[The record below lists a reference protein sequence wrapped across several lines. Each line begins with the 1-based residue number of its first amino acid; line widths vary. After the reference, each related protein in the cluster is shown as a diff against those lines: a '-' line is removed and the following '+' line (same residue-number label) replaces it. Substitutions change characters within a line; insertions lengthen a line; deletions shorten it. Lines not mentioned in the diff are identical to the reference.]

1 MKQWLSKFR
10 SQRLKERYKD
20 GVRKASDIAP
30 PWWNQPLISLV
41 IGLFAWGAA
50 SMLLHAGPGQ
60 KMETLAVTT
69 LAHAGDV
76 FLLLVITLVS
86 GIVLKIVAPQI
97 LKNNTRLLLLSM
109 CALLALIPGSVLIHL
124 AGHWPSLSRP
134 FAEMLVPFALA
145 PILTGILLGA
155 SAAVIAGV
163 WTTLA
168 CLIIGGFSIP
178 LLVAGLIATA
188 MSAVMTPKLRRR
200 TQLIRVGFIVG
211 LLQIASLAA
220 LVEHFPSDSL
230 LAGKLALACMCSGL
244 GSALIA
250 LLLLPLCE
258 ALFAIPSNMTLLELS
273 DLAHPLLQR
282 LAFEAPGTY
291 HHSLMVANLAQTA
304 ADEIGANSILARV
317 GAYFHDIGK
326 VTKPG
331 YFSENIRTDENP
343 HDDLAPSMSA
353 LLVMAHLKEGLT
365 LALLHKLP
373 RPVMDIIQQ
382 HHGTGL
388 VVFFHHKAGQ
398 QALSDPQ
405 SSAGRGGRTVVDESS
420 YRYPGPK
427 PYSREAAIIML
438 ADSVEAASRSLEKPT
453 PTGISE
459 LVDRLTDARIEDH
472 QLDNCEMTL
481 AELARVKR
489 AFVFCLSNM
498 LHTRIAYPKT

>member
-30 PWWNQPLISLV
+30 SWWNQPVISLL
-41 IGLFAWGAA
+41 IGLSTWAAA
-50 SMLLHAGPGQ
+50 SLLLHAGPGQ
-60 KMETLAVTT
+60 KLGTLALIT
-69 LAHAGDV
+69 LANAGDV
-76 FLLLVITLVS
+76 FLLLMITLVS
-86 GIVLKIVAPQI
+86 GSLVKVLAPEI
-97 LKNNTRLLLLSM
+97 LKYNGRLLLLCMS
-109 CALLALIPGSVLIHL
+109 ALLGLIPGSILIHL
-124 AGHWPSLSRP
+124 AGYWPALSRP
-134 FAEMLVPFALA
+134 MAEMLVPFALA

-155 SAAVIAGV
+155 PAAVVAGA

-188 MSAVMTPKLRRR
+188 LSAQMTPRLRRR

-211 LLQIASLAA
+211 LSQIASLAA
-220 LVEHFPSDSL
+220 LVQHFPGDSV
-230 LAGKLALACMCSGL
+230 LAWELALACIFSGL
-244 GSALIA
+244 ASAMVA
-250 LLLLPLCE
+250 LLLLPVCE

-331 YFSENIRTDENP
+331 YFAENIRTGENP
-343 HDDLAPSMSA
+343 HDGLAPSMSA
-353 LLVMAHLKEGLT
+353 LLVMAHIKEGLT
-365 LALLHKLP
+365 LAMLHKLP

-388 VVFFHHKAGQ
+388 VVYFHHKAGQ
-398 QALSDPQ
+398 QALADPQ
-405 SSAGRGGRTVVDESS
+405 SSAGRGRTPVDESS

-427 PYSREAAIIML
+427 PNSREAAIIML

-459 LVDRLTDARIEDH
+459 LVDRLTDARSEDH
-472 QLDNCEMTL
+472 QLDQCDMTL
-481 AELARVKR
+481 AELARVKK
-489 AFVFCLSNM
+489 AFVFCVSNM